1 MTGNIFAE
9 NDTFKFNRQEDENV
23 KFKGHGLFQFT
34 DYKDKETGNIV
45 GHRTEYFNYIKQ
57 NNKEDNINSQ
67 IDYVLDGI
75 FKGKGHNIGAGN
87 IEKLKDA
94 FDVDDVKDITKI
106 FMKVYENPKSG
117 ESLAKRIAFANKLF
131 VDKD

>member
-9 NDTFKFNRQEDENV
+9 NDTFKFNRKEDEDV
-23 KFKGHGLFQFT
+23 EFKGHGLFQFT

-45 GHRTEYFNYIKQ
+45 GHNTEYFKYINK
-57 NNKEDNINSQ
+57 NNKKDSINSQ

-75 FKGKGHNIGAGN
+75 FEGKGHDIGAGN
-87 IEKLKDA
+87 RQQLIDS
-94 FDVDDVKDITKI
+94 FDIDNVKEITKL